1 MTKTVVERAGDYI
14 GQSARKASQFQA
26 SVANAVE
33 DGLDAAKQAAHDGRE
48 VVEDLI
54 VDTAKRVKR
63 RPIESILIALAIGAS
78 LGFLLGRST
87 RD

>member
-33 DGLDAAKQAAHDGRE
+33 DGLDAAKQAAQDGRE
-48 VVEDLI
+48 VVEI
-54 VDTAKRVKR
+54 
-63 RPIESILIALAIGAS
+63 SLATQQSAS
-78 LGFLLGRST
+78 SAAP
-87 RD
+87 